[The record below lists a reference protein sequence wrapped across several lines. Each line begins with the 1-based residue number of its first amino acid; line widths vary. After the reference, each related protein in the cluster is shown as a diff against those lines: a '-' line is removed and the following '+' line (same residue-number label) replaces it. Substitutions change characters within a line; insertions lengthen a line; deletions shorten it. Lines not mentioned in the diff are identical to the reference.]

1 MKKKPL
7 LAAVLVVVCCA
18 FFSPARS
25 ATVDPVV
32 YWNGVAEAAFARAVA
47 AGRPGQIGGLDFAMV
62 HIAVHDAVQ
71 AFEKRFQPYHVPA
84 IPRPSG
90 GSPAAAVAKAAHDV
104 LVNLYPAQA
113 TLPLPAVGLDATYEM
128 FLAANSLMATDPGV
142 FVGQRAALDII
153 NQRALDGRF
162 PPLDPRPCGPGV
174 GVNCIFRGGTGP
186 GEWRP
191 TESFNLPPGAVPPTP
206 PGPPPSNAPMAVVW
220 LASVTPFTLTSP
232 QQFRPDPP
240 PSLTSREYTR
250 NFDEVKALGSLTG
263 SSRTPE
269 QTDLAYFYADN
280 FVLLWN
286 RALNRIAAD
295 HIHTTG
301 DAARFFALVYL
312 AAGDAGITAWDSKKF
327 FNFWRPLT
335 AVREAAG
342 DGNPQT
348 AADANWKPLINTPNY
363 PDYTSGANN
372 LTGSVTRMLRLFFRS
387 DRMTFTINSNYPLAQ
402 VNTRSYTRFSDAAK
416 DVVNVRIYQ
425 GIHFRFADAVAR
437 RQGSQVANWAF
448 KHFLRPIH
456 DDNDDDDNDDDGR
469 NEDHDNGDR

>member
-1 MKKKPL
+1 MKKL
-7 LAAVLVVVCCA
+7 LAAATLVIVCVLL
-18 FFSPARS
+18 SPARS
-25 ATVDPVV
+25 ATIDPVV

-47 AGRPGQIGGLDFAMV
+47 AGRPGQIGTLDFVMV

-71 AFEKRFQPYHVPA
+71 AFEKRFQPYHMPG
-84 IPRPSG
+84 IPRPSS

-104 LVNLYPAQA
+104 LVNLYPSQAPMTPAQI
-113 TLPLPAVGLDATYEM
+113 GLDETYKM
-128 FLAANSLMATDPGV
+128 YLDANGLAVDDPGV
-142 FVGQRAALDII
+142 FVGQQAALDII
-153 NQRALDGRF
+153 NQRTLDGRF

-220 LASVTPFTLTSP
+220 LGSVTPFTLTSP
-232 QQFRPDPP
+232 QQFRPEPP
-240 PSLTSREYTR
+240 PPLTSREYTR
-250 NFDEVKALGSLTG
+250 NFNEVKALGSLTG

-269 QTDLAYFYADN
+269 QTDLGYFYADN

-295 HIHTTG
+295 HIHSTG

-312 AAGDAGITAWDSKKF
+312 AAADAGITAWDSKKF
-327 FNFWRPLT
+327 FDFWRPLT
-335 AVREAAG
+335 AIREAAT
-342 DGNPQT
+342 DGNPLT
-348 AADANWKPLINTPNY
+348 VADANWKPLINTPNY

-372 LTGSVTRMLRLFFRS
+372 LTGSVTRMAALFFRT

-402 VNTRSYTRFSDAAK
+402 VKTRTYRRFSDAAR

-425 GIHFRFADAVAR
+425 GIHFRFADVVAR
-437 RQGSQVANWAF
+437 HQGRQVANWAF
-448 KHFLRPIH
+448 KHFLRPIRDV
-456 DDNDDDDNDDDGR
+456 DDDDDDDNGGNQDRD
-469 NEDHDNGDR
+469 EGDR